1 MGNRLRPSGRAV
13 TRRDFVKTSAA
24 VAAALPF
31 SAVGADKSA
40 HDYDVI
46 VIGGGFAGATAARE
60 TAGAGLRTVLLEARN
75 RLGGRTFLAPFGDHQ
90 VELGGTWVHW
100 TQPHVWTEVNRYR
113 MELLEE
119 PGTSDPKLMVYRSGG
134 KTISVDPDDIWD
146 ELETAC
152 ARFCAPSEEIYPR
165 PFEPF
170 HAMNAV
176 EKYDAL
182 SIRDRF
188 EQVDLSPEMAD
199 IMDGFWAACSHNRNT
214 EGGFT
219 EMVRWYALAGND
231 LQRLN
236 DSIARFK
243 LKAGT
248 KALIDNMIADTK
260 PEVILATP
268 VEKITQNSAGVVV
281 TTNEDQTLSAQR
293 VIITAPINTLKH
305 IEFSPTLSE
314 EKMIVSRAQHAGFG
328 TKFYVQV
335 KQDLGSLFCI
345 APDTD
350 PISFMFT
357 NYYGEKGT
365 TMVAFGA
372 HPDLLDIHDRDQVQT
387 AISLFF
393 PEAEVVDSVGY
404 QWTHDPFSLGTWCTL
419 RPTHTSKYLAALQR
433 AEGRVHFCGS
443 DVADGW
449 RGFIDG
455 AIESGQRIGQDVVRA
470 LV

>member
-1 MGNRLRPSGRAV
+1 MGKRRDIPGRPV
-13 TRRDFVKTSAA
+13 TRRDFVKTSVAA
-24 VAAALPF
+24 AAALPL

-46 VIGGGFAGATAARE
+46 VIGGGFAGAAAARE
-60 TAGAGLRTVLLEARN
+60 TASTGLRTLLLEARN
-75 RLGGRTFLAPFGDHQ
+75 RLGGRTFLAPFGKHE

-100 TQPHVWTEVNRYR
+100 TQPHVWSEVNRYR

-119 PGTSDPKLMVYRSGG
+119 PGTSDPKQMVYRSGG
-134 KTISVDPDDIWD
+134 KAISVDPDDIWD
-146 ELETAC
+146 ELEDAC
-152 ARFCAPSEEIYPR
+152 ARFCAPSETIYPR

-170 HAMNAV
+170 HAMQAV

-182 SIRDRF
+182 SIRDRLN
-188 EQVDLSPEMAD
+188 EIDLSPDMTA
-199 IMDGFWAACSHNRNT
+199 IMDGFWAACSHNRST

-248 KALIDNMIADTK
+248 LSLINHMIADAK
-260 PEVILATP
+260 PEVVLATP
-268 VEKITQNSAGVVV
+268 VEKIAQSADGVVV
-281 TTNEDQTLSAQR
+281 TTEEGQTLSAQQ
-293 VIITAPINTLKH
+293 VIVTVPINTLKH
-305 IEFSPTLSE
+305 IAFTPALSE
-314 EKMIVSRAQHAGFG
+314 EKLIVSRAQHAGFG
-328 TKFYVQV
+328 TKFYVHV
-335 KQDLGSLFCI
+335 KQNLGSLFCI
-345 APDTD
+345 APDVD

-357 NYYGEKGT
+357 NYYGTEGT
-365 TMVAFGA
+365 TLVAFGA
-372 HPDLLDIHDRDQVQT
+372 HPDLLDIHDRNQVQD
-387 AISLFF
+387 AVSLFF
-393 PEAEVVDSVGY
+393 PEAEVTDSVGY

-419 RPTHTSKYLAALQR
+419 RPTQTSKYLVGIQR

-443 DVADGW
+443 DIANGW

-455 AIESGQRIGQDVVRA
+455 AIESGQRIGLDVVRA
-470 LV
+470 LA